1 MSTAVVRTRLQS
13 LALQLHRSAQITS
26 PIKSRYFSAVSTLNM
41 PAELKPEEVNSKTD
55 PSVAKQYDDEAP
67 IDVQWKELYEII
79 DKEKITMLGTYRK
92 GVGPVSRAMALA
104 KRDGPDILYLANKH
118 SQKFQDL
125 EANKEVNVSFQDS
138 TGQGWV
144 SITGEATTISNDD
157 PRIKELYTPTISAW
171 FGDLGDGVHDGTDKD
186 PRMAIIAVSSKH
198 INYWKKTVS
207 SLGFMKEVGQAAF
220 QGKVAQTGVQRQLTE
235 ADIKK
240 ERK

>member
-1 MSTAVVRTRLQS
+1 
-13 LALQLHRSAQITS
+13 
-26 PIKSRYFSAVSTLNM
+26 M
-41 PAELKPEEVNSKTD
+41 PAELKQEEVNSRTD

-67 IDVQWKELYEII
+67 MDVQWKDLYEII
-79 DKEKITMLGTYRK
+79 DKEKITMLGTYRN
-92 GVGPVSRAMALA
+92 GVGPVGRAMAIA

-118 SQKFQDL
+118 SQKFKDL
-125 EANKEVNVSFQDS
+125 EANKEVNVSFQNS

-144 SITGEATTISNDD
+144 SITGEATSTSNDD

-186 PRMAIIAVSSKH
+186 PRMAIIAIKSKH
-198 INYWKKTVS
+198 INYWKNTS
-207 SLGFMKEVGQAAF
+207 TGLGFMKEVGQAAF

-235 ADIKK
+235 ADIQK